1 MMATTKPKKPK
12 CRTCGGYCGKKKGQR
27 CQFAANE
34 SRRQANELWSALTA
48 GMQQKGGDE

>member
-1 MMATTKPKKPK
+1 MTAKKKPK

-34 SRRQANELWSALTA
+34 AKRRSDALWGMLTA
-48 GMQQKGGDE
+48 GMRKDAQ